1 MDQNDPLQQRVA
13 AATDSGVAL
22 LAALR
27 EKLSTLALPG
37 EAITIPEFGAAK
49 FSLEYDKYNGKQ
61 TLMASFYPT
70 PRYRAGVL
78 LFHSDGSCFA
88 EYHVMRPHPTKPQW
102 FIESV
107 EAWVSGD
114 EIKTDTRMALMPK

>member
-1 MDQNDPLQQRVA
+1 MAELQQRIA
-13 AATDSGVAL
+13 AARADGLAL

-27 EKLSTLALPG
+27 AKISGLDLPTDTLV
-37 EAITIPEFGAAK
+37 IPEFDAAE
-49 FSLEYDKYNGKQ
+49 FSLEYDKYNGEK
-61 TLMASFYPT
+61 TLMASFYPR

-88 EYHVMRPHPTKPQW
+88 EYHVMCRHPAKPQY

-107 EAWVSGD
+107 EAWSRDGQVRAD
-114 EIKTDTRMALMPK
+114 LRLAMMPV

>member
-1 MDQNDPLQQRVA
+1 MSELLDQRIA
-13 AATDSGVAL
+13 AATEQGEAL

-27 EKLSTLALPG
+27 DKLLTLALPG
-37 EAITIPEFGAAK
+37 EPMVIPGLSEAVFT
-49 FSLEYDKYNGKQ
+49 LEEDKYNGKQ
-61 TLMASFYPT
+61 TLMASFYPR

-88 EYHVMRPHPTKPQW
+88 EYLIMQVHPARPQW

-107 EAWVSGD
+107 EAWVHGN
-114 EIKTDTRMALMPK
+114 EIKTDTRLTRFPE